1 MSNDRSPRRLR
12 VLVVEDSAVQRQL
25 LTELMARDPDL
36 EVAGWAA
43 NGVEAVRAVQRL
55 KPDVVVLDERMPI
68 MGGLEAARRIMQDR
82 PTPIVMVTSVHGATR
97 RDLVDSA
104 LASGVLAVHDKR
116 GLTADPAAASEL
128 VRAIKSLAAIRL
140 VRQRRGPRMLDELD
154 PLALLPGA
162 PCLAPAEVIAI
173 GASTGGPQV
182 LRDIIAR
189 LPPSFALPV
198 LVVQHTT
205 AGYADTLVA
214 WLRSHSPVPVRLAQ
228 PGTPLNAP
236 GVHVAPTGRHLVV
249 TQRRLAL
256 VDSPPASLHRP
267 SATVLFRSVAR
278 EYGARAVGILL
289 TGMGDDGARGLLD
302 LKRGGAITVAQNQAS
317 SVVFGMPGEAIRLG
331 AADYVLPP
339 ERIAQLVAAVGRA
352 A

>member
-1 MSNDRSPRRLR
+1 VSGRRLR

-25 LTELMARDPDL
+25 LTDLVARDPDL
-36 EVAGWAA
+36 ELAGWAA
-43 NGVEAVRAVQRL
+43 NGAEAVRAVQHL

-68 MGGLEAARRIMQDR
+68 MGGLEAARHIMHEQ
-82 PTPIVMVTSVHGATR
+82 PTPIVMVTSVHGATWR
-97 RDLVDSA
+97 ELAASA
-104 LASGVLAVHDKR
+104 LATGVLAVHDKR
-116 GLTADPAAASEL
+116 GLTADPAAATEL
-128 VRAIKSLAAIRL
+128 VRAIKNLAAIRL
-140 VRQRRGPRMLDELD
+140 VRRRRDPQAADELD
-154 PLALLPGA
+154 PLAGLPVA
-162 PCLAPAEVIAI
+162 MRLAPPEVIAI

-182 LRDIIAR
+182 VRDIIVR
-189 LPPSFALPV
+189 LPASFALPV

-205 AGYADTLVA
+205 AGYANTLVD
-214 WLRSHSPVPVRLAQ
+214 WLRSHSPLPVHLAQ
-228 PGTPLNAP
+228 PGTPLNGP

-249 TQRRLAL
+249 THRRLAL

-302 LKRGGAITVAQNQAS
+302 LKRGGAITVAQDQAS
-317 SVVFGMPGEAIRLG
+317 SVVFGMPGEAVRLG
-331 AADYVLPP
+331 AAEYVLPP